1 MPIDFMIR
9 EIRTVMAPIINT
21 CHSRSLKLPLRFR
34 PISILNPRKVNKK
47 KVLKNVLTKISE
59 KYDGIIG

>member
-1 MPIDFMIR
+1 M
-9 EIRTVMAPIINT
+9 
-21 CHSRSLKLPLRFR
+21 KLPLRFR